1 MANVFKEAKRL
12 QRAQPRKYADW
23 QKAVKA
29 AGKKIK
35 SGRRKRKPARTGA
48 VKFIERGETK
58 RTRAKKVYRVKR
70 TKTGTFKGVKSV
82 GAVKSP
88 AQHIKA
94 AREAFGEQYGNL
106 ALKQF
111 LAPTKTKRRS
121 IGKKL
126 AALRSRIKRLA

>member
-12 QRAQPRKYADW
+12 QRAQPRKYANW

-35 SGRRKRKPARTGA
+35 SGKRKKRSARAGA
-48 VKFIERGETK
+48 VKFIERGETS
-58 RTRAKKVYRVKR
+58 RTRARKVYKVSR
-70 TKTGTFKGVKSV
+70 TKTGTFKGMRSV
-82 GAVKSP
+82 GKVKTP
-88 AQHIKA
+88 QQHIQA
-94 AREAFGEQYGNL
+94 ARAGLGEQYGDL

-111 LAPTKTKRRS
+111 LAPTKTKRRK

-126 AALRSRIKRLA
+126 AALRSRIKRLQ